1 MKIFSAKDN
10 KELDEYTVIKES
22 VSFYELMERAAS
34 AVTYEI
40 ISRWRRNT
48 PVVVFAGPGNNGGD
62 AMAVARMLSDE
73 GYAVSVYFFNPT
85 RSASPLAQ
93 KNFELLS
100 ETSVKAEEVVL
111 TFIPP
116 ELTKGVLVVDG
127 LFGVGLNRPLT
138 GGYVSLAQYINESDA
153 SVLSIDMPSGLFAED
168 NSKNDKR
175 GIIKADITVSFQYPK
190 LAFMLEENVEYV
202 GEWRIADIGI
212 SPEIIAEKE
221 TPLYYVEA
229 DDIAPLL

>member
-10 KELDEYTVIKES
+10 KELDEYTVEKES
-22 VSFYELMERAAS
+22 ISQYELMERAAS

-73 GYAVSVYFFNPT
+73 GYTVSVYFFNPT
-85 RSASPLAQ
+85 RNASPLTQ
-93 KNFELLS
+93 KNFEMLS

-116 ELTKGVLVVDG
+116 ELAKGVLVVDG

-138 GGYVSLAQYINESDA
+138 GGYVSLAQYINESEA
-153 SVLSIDMPSGLFAED
+153 SVLSIDIPSGLFAED
-168 NSKNDKR
+168 NTTNDSR
-175 GIIKADITVSFQYPK
+175 GIVKADITVSFQYPK
-190 LAFMLEENVEYV
+190 LAFLLEENAEYV

-212 SPEIIAEKE
+212 SP
-221 TPLYYVEA
+221 
-229 DDIAPLL
+229 